1 MGEAPGNLMTPE
13 HQAVGGS
20 KPLERR
26 PSPRWGPSSCLPRSA
41 GGRRFEVGDD
51 HFRHREHRL
60 RDACDDVGVGR
71 LHQLGETARNDLPT
85 DAERILAPAA
95 RALGASVCRQAV
107 PVVINLVLS
116 GAGNLE
122 AEASVCGKT
131 GPPLSR
137 VNGWTSS
144 STCSS
149 ITRPAREALGPG
161 FSGRRDGGRCRRAA
175 SSGTRVRE
183 QGELELGGRF
193 RRVVEPD
200 AGCDVGQA
208 RSLAPTSDNRVS
220 ASRDSAELRGCRRR
234 RVTSQA

>member
-20 KPLERR
+20 KALERR

-95 RALGASVCRQAV
+95 RALGATVCRQAV

-149 ITRPAREALGPG
+149 ITRPAREALGRG

-175 SSGTRVRE
+175 SSGTRRA
-183 QGELELGGRF
+183 RA
-193 RRVVEPD
+193 RRPVP
-200 AGCDVGQA
+200 
-208 RSLAPTSDNRVS
+208 P
-220 ASRDSAELRGCRRR
+220 CRRAR
-234 RVTSQA
+234 CRV